1 MNIKKAAEMFDLSV
15 DTLRYYERVGVIPP
29 VHRNKSGY
37 REYST
42 NDLNW
47 IYLAK
52 NLRNAGLSV
61 ESLIEFANLAQ
72 LRGKQDVEESQKQ
85 ILFDQLEELDQKITE
100 MQEVRELLLYKYQ
113 VTVRDLK
120 EAVNNVEDKFLTVDE
135 LRTFLNYGIV
145 HEELPMSVLFH
156 VLFYTG
162 CRVSEALALQPED
175 IDFQRNE
182 ILFIN
187 RQRLKERVKSF
198 VLKLLR
204 QLVLL
209 DECR

>member
-100 MQEVRELLLYKYQ
+100 IQEVRELLLYKIETYDEHIAKFK
-113 VTVRDLK
+113 TGELSTEK
-120 EAVNNVEDKFLTVDE
+120 VEKLWE
-135 LRTFLNYGIV
+135 
-145 HEELPMSVLFH
+145 
-156 VLFYTG
+156 
-162 CRVSEALALQPED
+162 
-175 IDFQRNE
+175 RN
-182 ILFIN
+182 
-187 RQRLKERVKSF
+187 
-198 VLKLLR
+198 KL
-204 QLVLL
+204 
-209 DECR
+209 